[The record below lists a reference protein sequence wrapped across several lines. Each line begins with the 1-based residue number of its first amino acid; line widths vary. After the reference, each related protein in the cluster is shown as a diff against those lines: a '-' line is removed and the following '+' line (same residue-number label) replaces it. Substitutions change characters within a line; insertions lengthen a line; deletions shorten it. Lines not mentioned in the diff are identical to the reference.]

1 MKKAIKRIQE
11 RTDLTDRKKAN
22 LIKKEIALWE
32 SEINQKPIESITISI
47 TWKKSRTWSANPH
60 AEATIKHID
69 GSHSYSVATCSGC
82 GYDKESTVIADI
94 FNQCLK
100 YRLHALARTKKEV
113 PYGVDLPG
121 EYPPRYSGEI
131 GTSCYYRIAEFIGGK
146 FEKIT
151 SGKTFDVYKLTMKKG
166 K

>member
-1 MKKAIKRIQE
+1 MKKAIKKIQD

-32 SEINQKPIESITISI
+32 SEINQKPVEYLTISI
-47 TWKKSRTWSANPH
+47 TWKKSRTWGANPCT
-60 AEATIKHID
+60 EATIKHLD
-69 GSHSYSVATCSGC
+69 GSHSYATATCSGC

-113 PYGVDLPG
+113 PYGVRLPG
-121 EYPPRYSGEI
+121 EYLPYYDGGI

-151 SGKTFDVYKLTMKKG
+151 SGKMFDVYRLTMKKG
-166 K
+166 R